1 MALKVR
7 DNIIDN
13 IGKVPYLS
21 ILDTAEVPST
31 MKDAFMH
38 AHLTFPSGGTC
49 LEFGVGSG
57 NSWMWQVL
65 QIMNRFTN
73 DTLIG
78 FDSWQGLPE
87 ETPGVWRPD
96 RHQKG
101 AFTCSKDYIIGW
113 MNEIGVKTGSQF
125 QLVDGFF
132 SESLTGEL
140 RNKIHNLIFV
150 NIDVD
155 IHSSTMEI
163 LRWITPLLRTGTVIY
178 FDDWLDPADIGK
190 GASKWGEHLAFED
203 WLKENPSVKVE
214 LIALNDVN
222 QRAFQII
229 SGRV

>member
-65 QIMNRFTN
+65 QILNRYRN
-73 DTLIG
+73 DILIG

-87 ETPGVWRPD
+87 ETTGVWTPN
-96 RHQKG
+96 RHSKN
-101 AFTCSKDYIIGW
+101 AFASPRENVVQR
-113 MNEIGVKTGSQF
+113 MHEIGASVGLQF
-125 QLVDGFF
+125 KLVDGFF
-132 SESLTGEL
+132 SESLTNKL
-140 RNKIHNLIFV
+140 RSNIKNPIFV
-150 NIDVD
+150 NVDCD
-155 IHSSTMEI
+155 IHNSTKEV
-163 LRWITPLLRTGTVIY
+163 LWWIRPLLSPGTVFY
-178 FDDWLDPADIGK
+178 FDDWLDPNDIGK
-190 GASKWGEHLAFED
+190 GAAKWGEHLAFEE
-203 WLKENPSVKVE
+203 WSRENPSVKVE
-214 LIALNDVN
+214 LIAINDVN
-222 QRAFQII
+222 QRAFQIT
-229 SGRV
+229 SV